1 MYDIRGFPPAAA
13 EVAVLTL
20 LRVFRRYSDSHVGAG
35 EVDLPN
41 VTLRVLSD
49 DEMEEMLRDGD
60 RSNRRLAR
68 TGDRVVV
75 LLRRLRFNYGG
86 SLERGRIELSG
97 NVIRR
102 WLKAKPPP
110 PETIPGSEP
119 RLAGALQDQTRSI
132 RARGLGGGDEESW
145 TGPEGFFGASPATTG
160 RGRGLGSGSTGV
172 DFFGAEDQRY
182 SADSQDEGSGRR
194 GRGKKGNSWNKGW
207 VQDDA
212 DEDCMMS
219 ELTRITGAS
228 RDSYDGDGSSRD
240 DAEAEG
246 A

>member
-1 MYDIRGFPPAAA
+1 M
-13 EVAVLTL
+13 
-20 LRVFRRYSDSHVGAG
+20 
-35 EVDLPN
+35 DLPN

-132 RARGLGGGDEESW
+132 RARDSEAATRSRGPGPKASSARPRRRRGAVGDS
-145 TGPEGFFGASPATTG
+145 GAAA
-160 RGRGLGSGSTGV
+160 RGLTFSAPRINATARTARMRDSAV
-172 DFFGAEDQRY
+172 EAE
-182 SADSQDEGSGRR
+182 GRR
-194 GRGKKGNSWNKGW
+194 GTPGTRGGSKTTP
-207 VQDDA
+207 
-212 DEDCMMS
+212 
-219 ELTRITGAS
+219 TRTA
-228 RDSYDGDGSSRD
+228 
-240 DAEAEG
+240 
-246 A
+246 